1 MDRGLDSVSDPEF
14 TLATFIADPTPEQHV
29 PKAIDCL
36 KIFFERIA
44 HVSFDPY
51 LEKFKSIVSM
61 IVCDRDL
68 KSWFDD
74 SINEIRRDLLELGY
88 VRSDDATRKRKQL
101 RIRWRALLEKD
112 EKWKSNIDELKQGLA
127 QIDQGTSDDQD
138 LQRIRAAHQRLTH
151 DVEQGLIDAS
161 REAETGFK
169 AAVDQVT
176 WFWQDLFKVYLP
188 RVMSTMK
195 NVPIPR

>member
-1 MDRGLDSVSDPEF
+1 MDRGLDSVSDPDF

-29 PKAIDCL
+29 PKAIECL
-36 KIFFERIA
+36 KIFFERIVN
-44 HVSFDPY
+44 VSFDPF
-51 LEKFKSIVSM
+51 LEKFKAIVSM

-74 SINEIRRDLLELGY
+74 SINEIRRDLSEPGY

-127 QIDQGTSDDQD
+127 QIDEGISQDQD
-138 LQRIRAAHQRLTH
+138 LQRIKAAHQRLNN

-169 AAVDQVT
+169 ASVDQVT
-176 WFWQDLFKVYLP
+176 WFWQDLFKVYVP
-188 RVMSTMK
+188 RIMSTMK
-195 NVPIPR
+195 DVPIPR